1 MPTIL
6 LFHTGKPVL
15 KFNSS
20 VSLDDMRTFIKN
32 NTGMI
37 FICFTS
43 DGVGVEIVIRSVEL
57 MI

>member
-32 NTGMI
+32 NTGMT
-37 FICFTS
+37 FMFLNN
-43 DGVGVEIVIRSVEL
+43 IVHYYLTFVNL
-57 MI
+57 YCQ